1 VKKRRY
7 LPPLNG
13 PYIARLIT
21 PKYFDGLPAVPT
33 SNGLHWLSDI
43 ITIGTNATERVAE
56 EIARVHNLK
65 KLRKNLLATIS
76 SAIGDRIR
84 AELLLRC
91 LERTNWNLTHTAEIL
106 GMGSH
111 PSFVIH
117 EIKKL
122 GLDAEY
128 SEARK
133 RGLVFRSGHR
143 ERVYVRNTKNDQLDF
158 ELTSP
163 FRSAIGKSKG
173 GRR

>member
-1 VKKRRY
+1 MKKRRH

-21 PKYFDGLPAVPT
+21 PEYFDGLPSVPT

-43 ITIGTNATERVAE
+43 ITIGTNATERAAE
-56 EIARVHNLK
+56 EIARIHNLK
-65 KLRKNLLATIS
+65 KLRKNLLATVS
-76 SAIGDRIR
+76 SAISDRIR

-133 RGLVFRSGHR
+133 KGLVFRSGHR
-143 ERVYVRNTKNDQLDF
+143 ERVYVRNVKHDRVDF
-158 ELTSP
+158 ELMSP
-163 FRSAIGKSKG
+163 ARSAPAKRKG
-173 GRR
+173 GKQ